1 MLWRDSLTV
10 PGNGVLSASS
20 SSEALIGGAAI
31 PTISPTGEQIQ
42 AVRQHA
48 VLKKKRREVSTEWR
62 RRAELQGRPYDTS
75 EPQRTAGLRSGSFSA
90 SESQTRPRGGSL
102 ARLVV
107 ARRPGKSATTSS
119 PSDSSE
125 ESEPNSPV
133 RPAERQDNANPFL
146 QDDTDE
152 EETDE
157 HGRRVVS
164 FPLTV
169 NVGAP
174 EAELATG
181 VEPKPRRRLSDIWKG
196 LGCESASVSGH
207 QNHALTIHSQVE
219 RHLLMRRSQYLC
231 CAMGAG
237 HPVKLVAN
245 IVLSHCLKI
254 ACIMQTPC
262 ILVPLCPC

>member
-10 PGNGVLSASS
+10 PNSNGLLSASS

-31 PTISPTGEQIQ
+31 PTLSPTGEQIQ

-48 VLKKKRREVSTEWR
+48 VLRKKRREVSTEWR
-62 RRAELQGRPYDTS
+62 RRAELQGRPYDTA
-75 EPQRTAGLRSGSFSA
+75 EPHRTAGPRSGSFSA
-90 SESQTRPRGGSL
+90 SETQARQRRASL
-102 ARLVV
+102 VQLVV
-107 ARRPGKSATTSS
+107 PRRPGKSATTSS

-125 ESEPNSPV
+125 ESEPNCPA
-133 RPAERQDNANPFL
+133 RPLRRSDNANPFE

-181 VEPKPRRRLSDIWKG
+181 VEPKPKRRLSDIWKG
-196 LGCESASVSGH
+196 LGCEFTFVSWE
-207 QNHALTIHSQVE
+207 SE
-219 RHLLMRRSQYLC
+219 S
-231 CAMGAG
+231 GANNLA
-237 HPVKLVAN
+237 VK
-245 IVLSHCLKI
+245 
-254 ACIMQTPC
+254 
-262 ILVPLCPC
+262 

>member
-10 PGNGVLSASS
+10 PGGGVLSASS

-31 PTISPTGEQIQ
+31 PTLSPTGEQLQ
-42 AVRQHA
+42 AVKQHA
-48 VLKKKRREVSTEWR
+48 VLRKKRREVSTEWR
-62 RRAELQGRPYDTS
+62 RRAELQGRPYDTP
-75 EPQRTAGLRSGSFSA
+75 EPLRTAGPRSGSFSA
-90 SESQTRPRGGSL
+90 SEAPSRPRRASL
-102 ARLVV
+102 VQLVV
-107 ARRPGKSATTSS
+107 PRRPGKSATTSS

-133 RPAERQDNANPFL
+133 RRTGHDNANPFE
-146 QDDTDE
+146 QDETDE

-181 VEPKPRRRLSDIWKG
+181 VEPKPKRRLSDLWKG
-196 LGCESASVSGH
+196 LGCESTLPPGNRI
-207 QNHALTIHSQVE
+207 Q
-219 RHLLMRRSQYLC
+219 C
-231 CAMGAG
+231 
-237 HPVKLVAN
+237 
-245 IVLSHCLKI
+245 
-254 ACIMQTPC
+254 
-262 ILVPLCPC
+262 